1 MRNLIF
7 ISVAIILP
15 SIGCSDT
22 QKIVPSGDKEV
33 FHLDMPGIKIDPVEI
48 DLKYADIF
56 AQIDD
61 EVELALKSHPERGK
75 IGFVHIVWST
85 KAAILREKYKIYW
98 RSPAEMNPDAL
109 FD

>member
-1 MRNLIF
+1 MLRY
-7 ISVAIILP
+7 SE
-15 SIGCSDT
+15 D
-22 QKIVPSGDKEV
+22 VPSGDMEV
-33 FHLDMPGIKIDPVEI
+33 FHSHMPGIKIDPVEI
-48 DLKYADIF
+48 DPKYADIF

-61 EVELALKSHPERGK
+61 EVADVLKSHPQRGT

-85 KAAILREKYKIYW
+85 KAAILREKYKIDW